1 MKRFRRTATAEV
13 GIMGAEERRKTPEEF
28 LRQAE
33 AEEASRTRGY
43 LKIFLGYAS
52 GVGKSSRML
61 NEALR
66 RSSRGQHVII
76 GALQPHV
83 SAELQELLKKL
94 EVVPEK
100 RMDGGVAIDIDEIIR
115 RHPSVCF
122 IDGLAYDNP
131 PGARNPCRWQDVR
144 ELMNAGIKVVTSV
157 NIQYITELAPRV
169 EAITGKHVTQTVP
182 LSFVESA
189 DEIEIV
195 DAPEETALERS
206 EDERRGGHAMAERLS
221 VLREL
226 ALVLAAQVVDRQLG
240 AYLDEHHM
248 PERFGA
254 QERIMVCLTPR
265 SNAREMIAAGRA
277 VAGRFHGELI
287 VAYVNQPEVSAAD
300 RTALDEKLA
309 LAREAGAR
317 VEILDG
323 DDPVNA
329 ILEFARS
336 HGITQLFIG
345 HSQRGGV
352 WSRLRGN
359 PVERLIRESEGID
372 VRVFPQ

>member
-1 MKRFRRTATAEV
+1 MATE
-13 GIMGAEERRKTPEEF
+13 GRRKTPEEF
-28 LRQAE
+28 LREAE
-33 AEEASRTRGY
+33 AEDASRTRGY
-43 LKIFLGYAS
+43 LKVFLGYAS
-52 GVGKSSRML
+52 GVGKSARML
-61 NEALR
+61 NEARR
-66 RSSRGQHVII
+66 RSERGQRVVI

-83 SAELQELLKKL
+83 SPELQELLKKL

-100 RMDGGVAIDIDEIIR
+100 RTDGGVAIDIDEIIR

-144 ELMNAGIKVVTSV
+144 ELMDAGIKVVTSV
-157 NIQYITELAPRV
+157 NIQYITELAPQV
-169 EAITGKHVTQTVP
+169 EAVTGKHVTQTVP
-182 LSFVESA
+182 LSFIESA

-195 DAPEETALERS
+195 DVPEETALERS
-206 EDERRGGHAMAERLS
+206 EDERGGGAAAERLS

-226 ALVLAAQVVDRQLG
+226 ALVLAAQVVDTQLG
-240 AYLDEHHM
+240 VYLDEHHM

-277 VAGRFHGELI
+277 VAERFHGELI
-287 VAYVNQPEVSAAD
+287 VAYVSQPEMSAHD
-300 RTALDEKLA
+300 QTALDDKLA

-323 DDPVNA
+323 DDPVSA

-336 HGITQLFIG
+336 HDITQLFIG
-345 HSQRGGV
+345 HSQRGGM

-372 VRVFPQ
+372 VRIFPQ